1 MNYKIILQL
10 FLPLGLFMA
19 ISVIFKLF
27 PPKKINS
34 FYGYRTTRSV
44 KSQQAWD
51 FAQRYSAKK
60 MIMAGLFNIA
70 ANAIFLY
77 ILLPA
82 GCNQMEVSSYCAIFQ
97 SVLLIIS
104 ILPIVVIPTERRLKK
119 MENDKMRKFLETVSN
134 ATENQS

>member
-19 ISVIFKLF
+19 ISVIFKLY
-27 PPKKINS
+27 PPKKINN

-77 ILLPA
+77 IF
-82 GCNQMEVSSYCAIFQ
+82 YCPQVAIKWRCQ
-97 SVLLIIS
+97 AIVLYFS
-104 ILPIVVIPTERRLKK
+104 
-119 MENDKMRKFLETVSN
+119 
-134 ATENQS
+134 QYC